1 MPTPTR
7 SLGALTQRDVSCPV
21 CLQVFKLHTPRSGTY
36 SLVRRDSDNCP
47 HYSGVNPLYYQI
59 WVCPGCGYAAL
70 KKDFANLE
78 DRHHDAVAKALKDA
92 GLVRTV
98 DFRQPDRS
106 PFAALVAFKL
116 AAVTYEARKAQPKVL
131 ASMSLRAGWICR
143 MTGNLGRELAHL
155 ARASELLELA
165 FSQGGA
171 KPGQGGDEDDDEAAI
186 PFMIG
191 ELGLRLGRFEQAER
205 WFGVVLADRET
216 PDKIQKAT
224 RDRLYDLRQVQKV
237 DDVLHHVPLLE
248 PMDDVSLG
256 LLAAHTSSRR
266 AEAGEVLF
274 RKGEPGDAMYV
285 VTKGHIDIYLGS
297 PEDSEPV
304 ARLGP
309 GEAFGEIPLLK
320 GEPRGATAVIAP
332 GSGAELLE
340 VDKPAFRTVV
350 RANPEVVDKLA
361 QMVADR
367 ESRNAALDHPSIAD
381 AAPKQRPSAVEV
393 QKSVIAAQVRKV
405 LDPMDP

>member
-1 MPTPTR
+1 MATPTR
-7 SLGALTQRDVSCPV
+7 SLATLTQRDVSCPV

-70 KKDFANLE
+70 KKDFASLE
-78 DRHHDAVAKALKDA
+78 DRHHDAVAKALKES
-92 GLVRTV
+92 GLARTV

-116 AAVTYEARKAQPKVL
+116 AGVTYEARKASPKVL
-131 ASMSLRAGWICR
+131 ASMALRAGWICR

-171 KPGQGGDEDDDEAAI
+171 KPGQGGEEEDDESAI

-248 PMDDVSLG
+248 PMDDDSLG
-256 LLAAHTSSRR
+256 LLAAHTHSRR

-274 RKGEPGDAMYV
+274 RIGEPGDAMYV

-297 PEDSEPV
+297 PETSKPV

-309 GEAFGEIPLLK
+309 GDAFGEIPLLK

-332 GSGAELLE
+332 GGGAELLE

-361 QMVADR
+361 QMVAER
-367 ESRNAALDHPSIAD
+367 EKRNAAYEHPSLAE
-381 AAPKQRPSAVEV
+381 ASPTRPKTPAEV
-393 QKSVIAAQVRKV
+393 QQSIIAAQVRKV